1 MKLLQKIPA
10 TIVLVTLVV
19 LVIPLSNSC
28 AVNSAECKAAT
39 DAYEACLDMSE
50 DERAQ
55 ACKDTAKAEAKAA
68 FPEATENDDWDWA
81 GLGGS
86 VEDEAKID
94 EIWSRLEACLA
105 GTETC
110 ATQKAR
116 MEQACNL
123 D

>member
-10 TIVLVTLVV
+10 TIVLLTLLVLVV
-19 LVIPLSNSC
+19 PLSNSC
-28 AVNSAECKAAT
+28 TGNRAECEAAK

-55 ACKDTAKAEAKAA
+55 ACKDTAKAEAEVA
-68 FPEATENDDWDWA
+68 FPEGDWA
-81 GLGGS
+81 GRGGS
-86 VEDEAKID
+86 VEDEAVID
-94 EIWSRLEACLA
+94 EIWSKLEACLA

-116 MEQACNL
+116 MEQACSL